1 MPPTDLR
8 DVDLK
13 SLLRELDRRFVG
25 DGPPID
31 LSGVSSRA
39 LTEALLRRMVSVH
52 GSSDLVNVPA
62 RAEELPPR
70 LGVVFGNLDLDPQ
83 NAADYLRELRAD
95 EEGVAILFDRA
106 ELGEIVDD
114 HYLLRTKP
122 LREHFDL
129 CDPRFAREPC
139 LPGARGSGFLVAR
152 YPRRRRSRWLV
163 TASHCIAPQQIA
175 STVVTFAF
183 GLESVQDGRVR
194 IPADEVYELRAELV
208 RCADDDP
215 ADWAIFELDRE
226 VVGRTIRPLAT
237 EPIAAL
243 RPVHI
248 AGHPLGL
255 PRKLA
260 GNAVVRD
267 NSAADHFKANLDA
280 YGGNSGSPIFDA
292 ETHAIVGLL
301 VSGQEDL
308 MPSLGCKLDQCMLDQ
323 CPGETCTRAALF
335 ADYVPYPES

>member
-8 DVDLK
+8 DVDLG
-13 SLLRELDRRFVG
+13 SLLRELDRRFTAAAAPV
-25 DGPPID
+25 D

-39 LTEALLRRMVSVH
+39 LTAALLRRMVSVH
-52 GSSDLVNVPA
+52 GSNDLVNLPA
-62 RAEELPPR
+62 CGGELPPR
-70 LGVVFGNLDLDPQ
+70 LGAQFGDLDLDAGR
-83 NAADYLRELRAD
+83 AADVLRELRAD

-106 ELGEIVDD
+106 ELGEVVDG
-114 HYLLRTKP
+114 HYVLRTRP

-129 CDPRFAREPC
+129 CDDRFAREPC
-139 LPGARGSGFLVAR
+139 LPSARGSGFLVAR
-152 YPRRRRSRWLV
+152 YPQRRRSRWLV
-163 TASHCIAPQQIA
+163 TASHCIAPEQLA

-183 GLESVQDGRVR
+183 DLESVQDGAVR
-194 IPADEVYELRAELV
+194 IAVDEVYELRAELS

-215 ADWAIFELDRE
+215 ADWVIFELDRE
-226 VVGRTIRPLAT
+226 VEGRTIRPLAT

-267 NSAADHFKANLDA
+267 SSAADHFKANLDA
-280 YGGNSGSPIFDA
+280 YGGNSGSPIFDS

-308 MPSLGCKLDQCMLDQ
+308 MPSFGCKLDQCMLDQ
-323 CPGETCTRAALF
+323 CPGETCTRVALF
-335 ADYVPYPES
+335 ADFVPYPES

>member
-1 MPPTDLR
+1 MPPPDLR
-8 DVDLK
+8 DVDLR
-13 SLLRELDRRFVG
+13 SLLRELDRRFAG
-25 DGPPID
+25 DGPPVD

-39 LTEALLRRMVSVH
+39 LTAALLRRMVSVH
-52 GSSDLVNVPA
+52 GSNDLVNLPGCGD
-62 RAEELPPR
+62 ELPPR
-70 LGVVFGNLDLDPQ
+70 LGVLLGNLDLEARQ
-83 NAADYLRELRAD
+83 ATDYLRELRAD

-106 ELGEIVDD
+106 ELGEVEGGR
-114 HYLLRTKP
+114 YRLRTRP

-129 CDPRFAREPC
+129 CDHRFAREPC

-152 YPRRRRSRWLV
+152 FPQRRRSRWLV
-163 TASHCIAPQQIA
+163 TASHCVEPAQLA

-183 GLESVQDGRVR
+183 DLEAVQDGAVW
-194 IPADEVYELRAELV
+194 IPVDEVYELRAELV

-215 ADWAIFELDRE
+215 TDWAIFELDRD

-267 NSAADHFKANLDA
+267 NAAADHFKANLDA
-280 YGGNSGSPIFDA
+280 YGGNSGSPIFDS

-323 CPGETCTRAALF
+323 CPGETCTRVALF
-335 ADYVPYPES
+335 ADYIPYPES